1 MTPVVTSTRFLIDFL
16 LVNLSRVTTIVRE
29 TLNDSVRL
37 RAVRDAVGIVDIA
50 VRKLEL
56 DRRVNDAIV
65 MLQHVIDAIEKTACA
80 LQRDV
85 PDHQMTGK
93 RGAGGAEGPDV
104 DVVDAVDAI
113 DRCER
118 SRHGDRIDFAGRA
131 FEQEI
136 QRFAENAPAAPQN
149 QNAEDRK
156 ST

>member
-85 PDHQMTGK
+85 PDRASG
-93 RGAGGAEGPDV
+93 RVPGP
-104 DVVDAVDAI
+104 APS
-113 DRCER
+113 RTR
-118 SRHGDRIDFAGRA
+118 SSRA
-131 FEQEI
+131 
-136 QRFAENAPAAPQN
+136 AAPRLS
-149 QNAEDRK
+149 A
-156 ST
+156 S